1 MAERSVI
8 IIGAGLAGLSTGC
21 FAQMNGYQSQIFE
34 HHAKPGGVAA
44 AWLRGDYLIDGGIHF
59 VMSHKPGTGLHE
71 LYRQLGIVPANRF
84 VDLTAYGRF
93 IHEPSGHS
101 LWLSDNLDQWVS
113 ALTSLSSADA
123 RIVNELIAGGRAMR
137 SLDMS
142 EMGLS
147 KPPELAGPLD
157 QLKDLWAMRRLLKY
171 IVGKYGQPVAEY
183 ARAVRDPV
191 LRACIERLFLPEV
204 PVYFIF
210 MLLGLLADGEV
221 GLIEGGSRDFCRAIE
236 ERYCALG
243 GKITYRAT
251 VDKILVDHDRAV
263 GVRLADGSEH
273 RAGAVVSAADGRST
287 IFQMLSGRYVDDK
300 IRSRYATWKTFDP
313 LLMISYGVAQEF
325 SDEPPFTTILLEQ
338 PLVIGPQT
346 VDGIMIRIF
355 NYSPRFAP
363 PGKTVVQV
371 EFETTWDYWHA
382 LQREDRARYDAEKE
396 WVAAEVLQRLEAHY
410 PGISSHVEVTD
421 VATPYTTWRYT
432 LNHEGAWE
440 GWLMTPEAMRTS
452 IERTLPGLSHFA
464 MAGQWVMPGGGV
476 PPCLYSGQHAVQL
489 LCHQDGKPFTTAL
502 P

>member
-1 MAERSVI
+1 MAKKSVVV
-8 IIGAGLAGLSTGC
+8 IGAGLAGLSAGC
-21 FAQMNGYQSQIFE
+21 YAQMNGYQSRIFE
-34 HHAKPGGVAA
+34 HHAQPGGVAA
-44 AWLRGDYLIDGGIHF
+44 AWRRGEYLIDGGIHF
-59 VMSHKPGTGLHE
+59 VMCHKPGTGLHE

-93 IHEPSGHS
+93 LHEPSGRS
-101 LWLSDNLDQWVS
+101 LWLSDDLDQWAS
-113 ALTSLSSADA
+113 ALTSLSPADA
-123 RIVNELIAGGRAMR
+123 GIVEELIAGGRAMR
-137 SLDMS
+137 GLDMS
-142 EMGLS
+142 EVGLS

-171 IVGKYGQPVAEY
+171 FTGKYGRPVAEY

-191 LRACIERLFLPEV
+191 LRTCIERLFLPEV

-210 MLLGLLADGEV
+210 MLLGLLADGEM
-221 GLIEGGSRDFCRAIE
+221 GLIEGGSREFVRAIE
-236 ERYCALG
+236 DRYYALG
-243 GKITYRAT
+243 GTITYRAT
-251 VDKILVDHDRAV
+251 VDKILVENDHAV

-273 RAGAVVSAADGRST
+273 RADAVVSAADGRST
-287 IFQMLSGRYVDDK
+287 IFQMLGGRYVDDR

-325 SDEPPFTTILLEQ
+325 PDEPPFATILLEQ
-338 PLVIGPQT
+338 PLAIGPQT
-346 VDGIMIRIF
+346 VDGIMVRIL

-371 EFETTWDYWHA
+371 EFETEWDYWHD

-396 WVAAEVLQRLEAHY
+396 RLAAEVLRRLEAHY
-410 PGISSHVEVTD
+410 PGISSRVEVTD

-440 GWLMTPEAMRTS
+440 GWLMTPEAIRTS
-452 IERTLPGLSHFA
+452 IERTLPGLSDFC

-476 PPCLYSGQHAVQL
+476 PPCLYSGRHAVQI
-489 LCHQDGKPFTTAL
+489 LCHQDGKPFRTAA